1 MHCGEALDQG
11 EEAHH
16 EVADTEG
23 QLSLVSFLG
32 VRSWGHTSRASM
44 SLDQGQGAPAVG
56 ASWDVCRHATETLE
70 RGSSR
75 HVTFLWVPAAMSE
88 IFLDVVGGHIGRVPL
103 QDPSEVGPSLF
114 SWGGQVA
121 NPMEDHAKESH
132 GSLLMSLVRV
142 CLHNDQS
149 MVSCDVALILGRD

>member
-1 MHCGEALDQG
+1 V
-11 EEAHH
+11 
-16 EVADTEG
+16 VADTEG
-23 QLSLVSFLG
+23 QLNLVSFFG
-32 VRSWGHTSRASM
+32 DRSWGHTSRANTSR
-44 SLDQGQGAPAVG
+44 DQDRGAPAVG
-56 ASWDVCRHATETLE
+56 ASRDVCPHATETLE

-103 QDPSEVGPSLF
+103 QDPSEVHQKVGPSLF
-114 SWGGQVA
+114 SWGGQA